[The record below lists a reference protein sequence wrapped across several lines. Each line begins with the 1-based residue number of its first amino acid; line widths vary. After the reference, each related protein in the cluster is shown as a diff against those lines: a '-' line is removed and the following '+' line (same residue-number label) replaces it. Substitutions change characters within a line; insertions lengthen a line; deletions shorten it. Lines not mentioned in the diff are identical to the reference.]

1 VLGEISVVAGEA
13 RDESV
18 ETNVGLNFGDVSG
31 EESRMQGTTSSHK
44 KLDGNKT
51 RFFSEIDF

>member
-1 VLGEISVVAGEA
+1 VVAGDV
-13 RDESV
+13 RGESV

-44 KLDGNKT
+44 KIGH
-51 RFFSEIDF
+51 E

>member
-1 VLGEISVVAGEA
+1 MVAGEA